1 MRRTPLL
8 LAFLFAALP
17 ARAWVAV
24 LPGAVEG
31 LGQAPAVF
39 SSTVYLSNLEPQ
51 EAAVTFRLIPYAGRP
66 APLSATRTIPARGS
80 LVLEH
85 ALKALFDIDA
95 DAGALL
101 VDSDRP
107 LAGSLVTANVANPAA
122 TYGVALTPVTDGGL
136 LRAVDVGHAPWV
148 TQGGGFR
155 TNVAAVLVDPGSSVV
170 VAVYDADGALVGQR
184 EISSEVPV
192 SWQVPVTD
200 LIGPRDLLVGRV
212 EYRFTRGRGTGYVA
226 VNDNVTGDGIAV
238 QAPREPS
245 SDQLLDG
252 VAKTAGANGTFWRTD
267 ARVFNPNGYPI
278 SLTVEPIGFPS
289 APTLPLSVAARAILD
304 LPDVLSR
311 FGVSPPAAGALRFR
325 SSQKFLVFGQTQ
337 NVDPTGQRPGT
348 FAASQAPIH
357 VPGQL
362 LARGQTGTFSGVE
375 QSSRFRSNLALL
387 ATEDGA
393 AGTLSL
399 RGPGSEVLGTAS
411 FTLPANQWQQR
422 SVSDWFPGV
431 TFAGTA
437 RVDASLSSGRLD
449 GYLSRIDNATGDP
462 VVVAVA
468 VPPVTVSD
476 VSLLSFTQRPDPI
489 RSANGGSLFVTLQ
502 NNGPDATEGP
512 LELTINVTVS
522 QGGSKLV
529 VSSLAG
535 ESAPDWILVSG
546 TYGVSQSVRLRRRT
560 YLPVGSHDDCR
571 GGRPGRGRGRHRWL
585 LPRDSRGR
593 FGQERFQHRE
603 QRADAHRR
611 HEPLTCD
618 EPRASPA
625 PSRSWRPSRFPPG
638 PSSSPR
644 RSRRSR

>member
-1 MRRTPLL
+1 MRRTQLL
-8 LAFLFAALP
+8 LVFLFAALP

-39 SSTVYLSNLEPQ
+39 SSTIYLANLEPQ
-51 EAAVTFRLIPYAGRP
+51 EAVVTFRLIPYAGRT
-66 APLSATRTIPARGS
+66 APLPATRTIPARGS

-85 ALKALFDIDA
+85 VLEELFDISA

-107 LAGSLVTANVANPAA
+107 LTGSLVTANVANPAA
-122 TYGVALTPVTDGGL
+122 TYGVALSPVTDRGL
-136 LRAVDVGHAPWV
+136 LRAIDVGHVPWV

-155 TNVAAVLVDPGSSVV
+155 TNVAAVLVDPGSSVIV
-170 VAVYDADGALVGQR
+170 SVYDADGVLAGQR
-184 EISSEVPV
+184 EIGSSVPI

-212 EYRFTRGRGTGYVA
+212 EFRFTRGRGTGYVA

-252 VAKTAGANGTFWRTD
+252 VAKTGGANGTFWRTD

-278 SLTVEPIGFPS
+278 SLTVEPFGFPS
-289 APTLPLSVAARAILD
+289 APTLPLTVAARSILD

-311 FGVSPPAAGALRFR
+311 FGVSGPAAGALRFR
-325 SSQKFLVFGQTQ
+325 SSQLFLVFGRTQ

-348 FAASQAPIH
+348 FAASQSPIH
-357 VPGQL
+357 VPDQL
-362 LARGQTGTFSGVE
+362 LAGGQTGSFSGVE

-387 ATEDGA
+387 APEVGA

-399 RGPGSEVLGTAS
+399 RGPGSELLGTTS
-411 FTLPANQWQQR
+411 FTLPAGQWQQKGIP
-422 SVSDWFPGV
+422 DWFPGV
-431 TFAGTA
+431 AFAGTV
-437 RVDASLSSGRLD
+437 RVDAALSSGRID
-449 GYLSRIDNATGDP
+449 GYLSRIDNSTGDP
-462 VVVAVA
+462 VVVGVA
-468 VPPVTVSD
+468 VPSATVSD

-489 RSANGGSLFVTLQ
+489 RSAAGGSLVATLQ
-502 NNGPDATEGP
+502 NNGPDATEGD
-512 LELTINVTVS
+512 LDLTINVTVS

-535 ESAPDWILVSG
+535 ETASDWVLVSG
-546 TYGVSQSVRLRRRT
+546 TFGVSQSVRLRRKA
-560 YLPVGSHDDCR
+560 YLPVGTTTTVEAVVR
-571 GGRPGRGRGRHRWL
+571 VAGGGAIGGSFPGTRAAVSVRS
-585 LPRDSRGR
+585 DSNTANN
-593 FGQERFQHRE
+593 ERT
-603 QRADAHRR
+603 
-611 HEPLTCD
+611 LTVD
-618 EPRASPA
+618 MNP
-625 PSRSWRPSRFPPG
+625 
-638 PSSSPR
+638 
-644 RSRRSR
+644 

>member
-1 MRRTPLL
+1 MRRMSIL
-8 LAFLFAALP
+8 LAILFAAFP

-39 SSTVYLSNLEPQ
+39 SSTVYLANLEPQ
-51 EAAVTFRLIPYAGRP
+51 EAAVTFRLIPYAGRS
-66 APLSATRTIPARGS
+66 APLPATRTIPARGS

-122 TYGVALTPVTDGGL
+122 TYGVALAAVTDGGL

-170 VAVYDADGALVGQR
+170 VSVYDADGVLAGQR

-212 EYRFTRGRGTGYVA
+212 EFRFTRGRGTGYVA

-238 QAPREPS
+238 QSPREPS

-252 VAKTAGANGTFWRTD
+252 VAKTAGASGTFWRTD

-289 APTLPLSVAARAILD
+289 ASTLPLNVASRAVLD

-348 FAASQAPIH
+348 FAASQAPVH

-387 ATEDGA
+387 STEEGA

-422 SVSDWFPGV
+422 SISDWFPGA
-431 TFAGTA
+431 TFPGTS
-437 RVDASLSSGRLD
+437 RVDASLSSGRID

-468 VPPVTVSD
+468 VPSVTVSD

-489 RSANGGSLFVTLQ
+489 RSAAGGSLLVTLQ
-502 NNGPDATEGP
+502 NNGPDSTEGE
-512 LELTINVTVS
+512 LDLTINVTVS

-535 ESAPDWILVSG
+535 ETASDWILVSG
-546 TYGVSQSVRLRRRT
+546 TYGVSQSVRLRRRA
-560 YLPVGSHDDCR
+560 YLPVGATTTVEAVVR
-571 GGRPGRGRGRHRWL
+571 VAGGGAIGGSFPGTRAAVSVRS
-585 LPRDSRGR
+585 DSNTANN
-593 FGQERFQHRE
+593 ERT
-603 QRADAHRR
+603 
-611 HEPLTCD
+611 LTVD
-618 EPRASPA
+618 MNP
-625 PSRSWRPSRFPPG
+625 
-638 PSSSPR
+638 
-644 RSRRSR
+644 